1 MVVRR
6 VFPGWSICIP
16 RSFREDLNEKDAYWH
31 AWDASRSVSLTS
43 ILLVDESGPVE
54 QETLAAVL
62 ALQGRGKPESLPP
75 GLAGW
80 AVDGPAIQP
89 AHAGRA
95 MSALLAADG
104 RVLIATIT
112 HDDLDWARKVLASIR
127 SHPVALGEDLHEV
140 EAAPV
145 H

>member
-16 RSFREDLNEKDAYWH
+16 RSFEEDFQEEDAYWH
-31 AWDASRSVSLTS
+31 AWDARRSVSLTS
-43 ILLVDESGPVE
+43 FLLVDENGPVE
-54 QETLAAVL
+54 QEALAAVL
-62 ALQGRGKPESLPP
+62 APQGRGKPESLPP

-80 AVDGPAIQP
+80 AVDGPTVQP
-89 AHAGRA
+89 ARA
-95 MSALLAADG
+95 RRAISALLATDG
-104 RVLIATIT
+104 RVLLATIT
-112 HDDLDWARKVLASIR
+112 HEDLAWARTILASIR
-127 SHPVALGEDLHEV
+127 SHPVALGEDLDEV